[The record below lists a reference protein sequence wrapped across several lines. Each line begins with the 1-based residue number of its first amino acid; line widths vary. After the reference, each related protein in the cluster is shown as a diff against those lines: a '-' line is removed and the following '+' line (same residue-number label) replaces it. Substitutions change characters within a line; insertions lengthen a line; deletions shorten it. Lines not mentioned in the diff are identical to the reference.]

1 MRGKSKFERKQA
13 VLEVDEFVVEAA
25 TVLPH
30 DQYNRFANNLLY
42 DYDFIIEHN
51 DKMCV
56 DSDGIT
62 HVLLVLDE
70 EGEDGVLVNSEGSAY
85 ARYTGYMSGAKKRL
99 RDEIKEIADAII
111 QGRFGDT
118 GKGSWVV
125 GFDDVKEHFDLTV
138 NKTNGIGEML
148 IEELESREEIGEI
161 IATEDCLE
169 ITEYLS
175 QAPADADSG
184 ERFMTVLSLMG
195 CNLEDVH
202 LIDSD
207 EEHDFATI
215 VELNSNMLT
224 DEGKRDWADVMNGK
238 VERIFEGDIGLVVE
252 VSGCSADR
260 LAEFSYMLAG
270 YCAESDYNRWVS
282 GSSNEPTMEM
292 GGN

>member
-148 IEELESREEIGEI
+148 IAELESREEIG
-161 IATEDCLE
+161 
-169 ITEYLS
+169 
-175 QAPADADSG
+175 
-184 ERFMTVLSLMG
+184 
-195 CNLEDVH
+195 
-202 LIDSD
+202 
-207 EEHDFATI
+207 
-215 VELNSNMLT
+215 
-224 DEGKRDWADVMNGK
+224 
-238 VERIFEGDIGLVVE
+238 
-252 VSGCSADR
+252 
-260 LAEFSYMLAG
+260 
-270 YCAESDYNRWVS
+270 
-282 GSSNEPTMEM
+282 
-292 GGN
+292 

>member
-1 MRGKSKFERKQA
+1 
-13 VLEVDEFVVEAA
+13 
-25 TVLPH
+25 
-30 DQYNRFANNLLY
+30 
-42 DYDFIIEHN
+42 
-51 DKMCV
+51 
-56 DSDGIT
+56 
-62 HVLLVLDE
+62 
-70 EGEDGVLVNSEGSAY
+70 
-85 ARYTGYMSGAKKRL
+85 
-99 RDEIKEIADAII
+99 
-111 QGRFGDT
+111 
-118 GKGSWVV
+118 
-125 GFDDVKEHFDLTV
+125 
-138 NKTNGIGEML
+138 
-148 IEELESREEIGEI
+148 
-161 IATEDCLE
+161 
-169 ITEYLS
+169 
-175 QAPADADSG
+175 
-184 ERFMTVLSLMG
+184 MTVLSLMG

-202 LIDSD
+202 LLDAD

>member
-13 VLEVDEFVVEAA
+13 VLEVDEFVVEAV

-30 DQYNRFANNLLY
+30 EQYASFANNLLY
-42 DYDFIIEHN
+42 DYDFIIAHD

-56 DSDGIT
+56 DSNGIT

-70 EGEDGVLVNSEGSAY
+70 EGDDGILVNSEGAAY
-85 ARYTGYMSGAKKRL
+85 ARYTGYMSNAKRKL
-99 RDEIKEIADAII
+99 NDEIKEVADAII

-118 GKGSWVV
+118 GKGSWVI
-125 GFDDVKEHFDLTV
+125 GFDDIKEHFDLTV
-138 NKTNGIGEML
+138 TPNNGIGTML
-148 IEELESREEIGEI
+148 LEALEEQEEVGEI
-161 IATEDCLE
+161 IATEDCFE

-175 QAPADADSG
+175 ESPASADAG

-202 LIDSD
+202 LIDRD

-215 VELNSNMLT
+215 VDLNSNTLT
-224 DEGKRDWADVMNGK
+224 EEGKKDWADIMNGK
-238 VERIFEGDIGLVVE
+238 VERVYEGDIGLVVE

-270 YCAESDYNRWVS
+270 YCAESDYNKWVK
-282 GSSNEPTMEM
+282 SSDTDLSMSME
-292 GGN
+292 GN